1 MHRVLTD
8 PGSGRG
14 TTLPTKEFLM
24 RYGTDD
30 EHPFDTDNRAW
41 RRLRDVT
48 SEHFDAITWNRDP
61 DGRPV
66 LLTLRDIPTGDTVTL
81 AVLDSLEIRDPHA
94 LLAVHTTG
102 ELGAHGPTSG
112 AEAAHSHA
120 ATLALDSTTL
130 AVTKP
135 VPLHDPAVTDLP
147 TTSCVD
153 LPPDLA
159 PIMRPALDDT
169 RTAVLVLLDRTE
181 GWLAAIGPFP
191 THAAADTW
199 QPADGP
205 GRTADRL
212 TVPLHPITIEQAQP

>member
-1 MHRVLTD
+1 
-8 PGSGRG
+8 
-14 TTLPTKEFLM
+14 M

-48 SEHFDAITWNRDP
+48 SEHFDAITWNRAP

-66 LLTLRDIPTGDTVTL
+66 LLTLRDMRTGDTVTL

-94 LLAVHTTG
+94 LIAVHTSG
-102 ELGAHGPTSG
+102 DLDAHGPTSG
-112 AEAAHSHA
+112 ADAAHSHA

-130 AVTKP
+130 AVTRP

-147 TTSCVD
+147 ATGWVD

-159 PIMRPALDDT
+159 HILRPALDDA
-169 RTAVLVLLDRTE
+169 RTAVLVLLDRTD
-181 GWLAAIGPFP
+181 GRLAAIGPFP

-199 QPADGP
+199 QPADRP
-205 GRTADRL
+205 GRTAGRL
-212 TVPLHPITIEQAQP
+212 TVPLHPILSEQAQP

>member
-1 MHRVLTD
+1 M
-8 PGSGRG
+8 
-14 TTLPTKEFLM
+14 
-24 RYGTDD
+24 
-30 EHPFDTDNRAW
+30 
-41 RRLRDVT
+41 
-48 SEHFDAITWNRDP
+48 ITWNRDP
-61 DGRPV
+61 DGGTV
-66 LLTLRDIPTGDTVTL
+66 LLTLRGMRIGDTVTL

-94 LLAVHTTG
+94 LLAVHTNG
-102 ELGAHGPTSG
+102 ELGAHGPTIG
-112 AEAAHSHA
+112 ADAAHSHA

-130 AVTKP
+130 ALTRP

-147 TTSCVD
+147 ATSWVD

-159 PIMRPALDDT
+159 AILRPTLDDA

-191 THAAADTW
+191 NHAAADTW

-212 TVPLHPITIEQAQP
+212 TVPLRAITIEQAQP

>member
-14 TTLPTKEFLM
+14 TTLPNKEFLM

-30 EHPFDTDNRAW
+30 DHPFDTDNRAW
-41 RRLRDVT
+41 RRLSDVT
-48 SEHFDAITWNRDP
+48 SEHFDVITWNRDP

-66 LLTLRDIPTGDTVTL
+66 LLTLRDMRTGDTVTL

-94 LLAVHTTG
+94 LLAVHTSG

-130 AVTKP
+130 AVTRP

-147 TTSCVD
+147 ATSWVD
-153 LPPDLA
+153 LPPGLA
-159 PIMRPALDDT
+159 PVLRPALDDA

-191 THAAADTW
+191 DHAAADTW

-205 GRTADRL
+205 GPTADRF
-212 TVPLHPITIEQAQP
+212 TVPLHPITIEQARP

>member
-14 TTLPTKEFLM
+14 TTLPNKEFLM

-30 EHPFDTDNRAW
+30 DHPFDTDNRAW
-41 RRLRDVT
+41 RRLSDVT
-48 SEHFDAITWNRDP
+48 SEHFDVITWNRDP

-66 LLTLRDIPTGDTVTL
+66 LLTLRDMRTGDTVTL

-94 LLAVHTTG
+94 LLAVHTSG

-130 AVTKP
+130 AVTRP

-147 TTSCVD
+147 ATSWVD

-159 PIMRPALDDT
+159 PILRPALDDA

-181 GWLAAIGPFP
+181 GWLATIGPFP
-191 THAAADTW
+191 NHAAADTW

-212 TVPLHPITIEQAQP
+212 TVPLHPITIEQA